1 MSGGRFV
8 PVMRAVAARNIQGIR
23 KFPPKLLPAILVP
36 LFFFASFKGALSGIG
51 NTSGFAYFDF
61 TTFIFVLIVY
71 MAAMFSAVFT
81 AIDISIDFQSGIG
94 RRFMAA
100 APQRMAIVAGYV
112 IVSLG
117 RGVLGIAI
125 VWGVV
130 EITGLQIRGGALDIA
145 GLIALALL
153 LNLAVVL
160 YGAGV
165 ALRFRDVSAGALI
178 NLPVFLSIFLSPV
191 FQPRDQLSGILKTVA
206 GLNPLTPSIEAG
218 RGFLA
223 NEPFHVGLAFATAGG
238 LVLFF
243 GVFAIRGMRKAEQGK

>member
-8 PVMRAVAARNIQGIR
+8 PVRAVAARNIQGIR

-36 LFFFASFKGALSGIG
+36 LFFFAGFKGALSGIG

-130 EITGLQIRGGALDIA
+130 GYGPADPRRRPGHRRFVS
-145 GLIALALL
+145 LALL

-223 NEPFHVGLAFATAGG
+223 DEPFHVGLAFATAGG
-238 LVLFF
+238 CGLLRRLRHPRHAK
-243 GVFAIRGMRKAEQGK
+243 GRAGLDD